1 MQTHMLREHPEG
13 ADQFRSGGM
22 GGDGFKMAHQMGPNC
37 HESISEFSVLFTSG
51 ESSEALV
58 SKRVEAM
65 VQVSK
70 EHVGHMF

>member
-1 MQTHMLREHPEG
+1 MQTHMLKEHPEG
-13 ADQFRSGGM
+13 ADQYRSGGV
-22 GGDGFKMAHQMGPNC
+22 DGLKMAHQMGPNC

-51 ESSEALV
+51 ESSKALV